1 MTTVI
6 DPELTDLQ
14 LQVYAFLV
22 ESIGEEG
29 EPMRQAVMANKL
41 SCALNTVRTALRI
54 LDRKGHITFI
64 RHRPQLTTLTDPNRK
79 LFNRQPVAAM
89 PWDRP

>member
-6 DPELTDLQ
+6 DPSLTDLQ

-29 EPMRQAVMANKL
+29 QPMRLQT
-41 SCALNTVRTALRI
+41 S
-54 LDRKGHITFI
+54 H
-64 RHRPQLTTLTDPNRK
+64 P
-79 LFNRQPVAAM
+79 
-89 PWDRP
+89 